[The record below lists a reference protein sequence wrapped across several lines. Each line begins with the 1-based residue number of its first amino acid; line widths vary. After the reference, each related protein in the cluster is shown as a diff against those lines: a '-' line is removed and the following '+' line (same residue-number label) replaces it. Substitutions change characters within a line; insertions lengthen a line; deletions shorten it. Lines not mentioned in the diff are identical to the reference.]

1 MDMDMDWTDLGL
13 SDVEPEDLKGFP
25 TVAGLEEQG
34 PGDDEE
40 WDAHWARMDGDD
52 ERADDLDWDAEW
64 ARMDADDDELDEV
77 QTLPR
82 EIKDRKP
89 TKPDLSDI
97 EYETCSDCGVKG
109 GHENDCPTLAALY
122 NEDLNEEQSEFRL
135 KDIVGADNFAELVSD
150 MNTGGI
156 DYSAAYFTPLYWHFL
171 DEYPDEIPVGSR
183 TGRPE
188 DPEQY
193 VLDNLDR
200 YHSEEIKSYMNTPDM
215 DESNC
220 GVCGETFKWEGSPD
234 EEMCPRCTQ
243 EYLGEEDGD
252 VPSRRVSD
260 EELLAKVEGKI
271 NDALK
276 AIAMGLKAEKVG
288 ESKVL
293 AIQLRRDLKEL
304 KAFIE
309 SGGDALGLRA
319 KLHLAFVKAEK
330 LADYSYE
337 YDDVLWEL
345 NDADNLLY
353 LHLSGRPVAI
363 DEEGT
368 DGKRIDYP
376 ESWEEKFHRIAKDQH
391 ERELYNICA
400 DDEMNALLQG
410 ELEEA
415 SCPCGKEGCECG
427 PDCDCEPVEEGFS
440 LDSIVESLLDERGQ
454 PKDYEMS
461 DDELTAEIEDET
473 SEFERDHIDKEIE
486 DEELGLRFD

>member
-1 MDMDMDWTDLGL
+1 MNDMRKLMEAVEQLTEGW
-13 SDVEPEDLKGFP
+13 DVEGIADVIYDEIRDVNSPVRKAYDESNEPFRGAIYTYGQLSGLFNPEAIDGSEIYHKIVDRLEAK
-25 TVAGLEEQG
+25 VAGLQEDE
-34 PGDDEE
+34 DD
-40 WDAHWARMDGDD
+40 
-52 ERADDLDWDAEW
+52 
-64 ARMDADDDELDEV
+64 
-77 QTLPR
+77 
-82 EIKDRKP
+82 
-89 TKPDLSDI
+89 
-97 EYETCSDCGVKG
+97 
-109 GHENDCPTLAALY
+109 
-122 NEDLNEEQSEFRL
+122 
-135 KDIVGADNFAELVSD
+135 
-150 MNTGGI
+150 
-156 DYSAAYFTPLYWHFL
+156 
-171 DEYPDEIPVGSR
+171 
-183 TGRPE
+183 
-188 DPEQY
+188 
-193 VLDNLDR
+193 
-200 YHSEEIKSYMNTPDM
+200 
-215 DESNC
+215 
-220 GVCGETFKWEGSPD
+220 
-234 EEMCPRCTQ
+234 
-243 EYLGEEDGD
+243 DGD

-260 EELLAKVEGKI
+260 EELLAKVESKI